1 MKMKRILAY
10 LLVCSCLLASILPLS
25 GCGIKKKAEKAITE
39 KIVEKALG
47 DNVDIDG
54 ETVTIK
60 GEDGQ
65 EVSFGGGQ
73 WPDTELA
80 KKIPEFK
87 KGTIVTSATE
97 DNSIMV
103 FMEKVEAGDF
113 DDYLEE
119 IKKTY
124 SQDVYES
131 KTDEMVTFGGN
142 DGNQTTVSVNFV
154 IKEGTMGI
162 TVTKTDQ

>member
-1 MKMKRILAY
+1 MKRILAY

-60 GEDGQ
+60 GEDGE

-73 WPDTELA
+73 WPDSELA

-97 DNSIMV
+97 DNSIIV

-124 SQDVYES
+124 SQDAYES

>member
-10 LLVCSCLLASILPLS
+10 LLVCSCLLASILPLG

-54 ETVTIK
+54 DTVTIK
-60 GEDGQ
+60 GEDG
-65 EVSFGGGQ
+65 EEFSIGGGE
-73 WPDTELA
+73 WPDSDLA
-80 KKIPEFK
+80 KKIPKFT

-97 DNSIMV
+97 GNSIMV
-103 FMEKVEAGDF
+103 FLEKVEAGDF

-131 KTDEMVTFGGN
+131 RTDEMVTFGGN
-142 DGNQTTVSVNFV
+142 DGNQTTVALNFV
-154 IKEGTMGI
+154 IKEGAMGI
-162 TVTKTDQ
+162 TVEKADQ